1 MARKRAT
8 TENLLAVLT
17 LYEVGS
23 YGAAAT
29 ALGRD
34 SATVRYHLAVAREVY
49 DEDVLVYEGGAW
61 QPTATGLRVLEIARR
76 ARALNEALDTLEI
89 ADPAAGDTSSDA
101 A

>member
-23 YGAAAT
+23 YGAAADV
-29 ALGRD
+29 LGRD
-34 SATVRYHLAVAREVY
+34 SGTVRYHLAAAREVY
-49 DEDVLVYEGGAW
+49 GEDVLVYDQGAW
-61 QPTATGLRVLEIARR
+61 RPTATGERVLEIARR
-76 ARALNEALDTLEI
+76 ARALHDDLEGFD
-89 ADPAAGDTSSDA
+89 APPPGSSSEDA